1 MGCPH
6 QLGIAYERQ
15 WCPDPDCEFWHGR
28 DRFTGKRIHYSAV
41 TDIGYT
47 RSLEERSDEGW
58 IVLDVDEIGLD
69 AVLEQLA

>member
-1 MGCPH
+1 
-6 QLGIAYERQ
+6 L
-15 WCPDPDCEFWHGR
+15 
-28 DRFTGKRIHYSAV
+28 SAAISGPSSV
-41 TDIGYT
+41 SNIGYI